1 MAVAENNP
9 APVVQSPKKCA
20 FRAEHNLVSQNTLE
34 TRLIILTI
42 HQRGDFSYGN
52 AWINSPQGT
61 QRLISEMRFA
71 GPAKEIFLA
80 EVMENLRVVILSKFA
95 NLAET
100 LSVMFVSVSF
110 QIAQLIEARAEI
122 IFCSDL
128 PPLERARKIYDII
141 IEEGMEA
148 KYLWVQRIHELVFEA
163 EVLSLYDVGLCEARL
178 FHEQSKSTLGRKY
191 L

>member
-1 MAVAENNP
+1 MAAAENNP
-9 APVVQSPKKCA
+9 TPVVQSPKKCV
-20 FRAEHNLVSQNTLE
+20 FRVEHRLVSRNLD

-52 AWINSPQGT
+52 AWINSPQGA
-61 QRLISEMRFA
+61 QKLMSEIAFA

-95 NLAET
+95 NLAEAVVHMYASIA
-100 LSVMFVSVSF
+100 L

-163 EVLSLYDVGLCEARL
+163 EVLSLYDAELCEARL